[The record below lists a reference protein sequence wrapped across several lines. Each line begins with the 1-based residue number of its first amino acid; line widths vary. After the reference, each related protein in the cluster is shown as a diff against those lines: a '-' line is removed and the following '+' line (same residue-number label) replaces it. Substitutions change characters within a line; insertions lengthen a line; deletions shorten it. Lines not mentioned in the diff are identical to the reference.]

1 MPLSITHLG
10 SGSRGNATLLQSGET
25 KILIDQGF
33 SGRQLNKRLNMIEVE
48 PEQIDAIVLTHHH
61 GDHAGGAGIANRRW
75 NIPVHCNFR
84 TAEKLG
90 FDPLNDVELF
100 ESLQRMEFGG
110 GLSLLPVPVP
120 HDGADNVAFIASC
133 DGQRAAVVTDL
144 GSTTEELASHLR
156 GCTHIS
162 IESNYDHGRLW
173 RGPYA
178 TSLKHRI
185 SSDEGHLSN
194 DQTGELLADV
204 VSRKTQSLVL
214 THLSQENN
222 LPHLAE
228 STILYH
234 LDEVFQGDIA
244 ISLQDGPEF
253 THWIGQSEKETELRI

>member
-10 SGSRGNATLLQSGET
+10 SGSRGNATLLQSDKA

-33 SGRQLNKRLNMIEVE
+33 SGRQLDKRLNRIGLE
-48 PEQIDAIVLTHHH
+48 PGQIDAIVLTHHH
-61 GDHAGGAGIANRRW
+61 GDHAGGAGIASRRW
-75 NIPVHCNFR
+75 DIPVHCNFR

-100 ESLQRMEFGG
+100 ESLQRLEFGG
-110 GLSLLPVPVP
+110 DLSLLPVPVP

-133 DGQRAAVVTDL
+133 EGQRAAVVTDL
-144 GSTTEELASHLR
+144 GSATEELASHLR
-156 GCTHIS
+156 GCSHIS
-162 IESNYDHGRLW
+162 IESNYDHERLW
-173 RGPYA
+173 RGPYT

-185 SSDEGHLSN
+185 SGEGGHLSN
-194 DQTGELLADV
+194 KQTGELLADV
-204 VSRKTQSLVL
+204 VSSKTQSLVL

-234 LDEVFQGDIA
+234 LDDVFQGDIA

-253 THWIGQSEKETELRI
+253 THWVGQSENKIEISI